1 MRKRAHPP
9 HALAYYTRACTS
21 RVRRW
26 MSTAVFWFVAPKRTR
41 QTRSKLDSINE
52 KRGSSYRDVSVTA
65 AATNRLR
72 LRRAYRYQRHGV
84 STKNSRVWV
93 WVTHACMCAPGSGYL
108 APVVQ
113 DTWKTRKTWP
123 KHRRR
128 QNRTSAQNNTEQQRA
143 VFRHGCVLLLL
154 LWASTAAVAD
164 GLDVYGQAYGLDNM
178 MTPLQISPTHV
189 WRHFRCQTWKTHYH
203 RKVISQFGKSAVT
216 YYQIYHYT

>member
-113 DTWKTRKTWP
+113 DTWKRGKHDLNTEEGKTEHQ
-123 KHRRR
+123 HR
-128 QNRTSAQNNTEQQRA
+128 TTQNNSGLCSGMDA
-143 VFRHGCVLLLL
+143 CCFFFCGPLLLL
-154 LWASTAAVAD
+154 L
-164 GLDVYGQAYGLDNM
+164 
-178 MTPLQISPTHV
+178 PTG
-189 WRHFRCQTWKTHYH
+189 WTYTDRHM
-203 RKVISQFGKSAVT
+203 G
-216 YYQIYHYT
+216 